1 MLQSD
6 VPAIENQLDSEPM
19 KDREALRVDAAPIDP
34 LNTAEGFGGFLPIAL
49 IVAAAAALVFG
60 LLASSSGEPFL
71 LTVIAVLA
79 MLGMFLIFGVAAGHI
94 RIGARVAAGDLLKA
108 AADASD
114 EPQILA
120 HLDGTVI
127 YANAALD
134 GMFGRNEAGAF
145 AALEAVT
152 SVEPEA
158 TQALFRLTRAAE
170 RGEKRSEDVRLRPGP
185 SQRPSWVRISV
196 RPFASTGRDLEGS
209 PTRQRLA
216 LWRIKDVSK
225 EKTHEAQRVGS
236 LEAALAAFDT
246 MPAGFMSIAGDG
258 TILHVNAAF
267 EQWLGYPVGSLRTH
281 HLRLAELA
289 GGDGARLLEQ
299 LAEIPEADQRV
310 VDLDLTRQ
318 DGRMVPLTLL
328 VEPAGNQP
336 DQGFTITAINR
347 LTAGLGDRSHQDV
360 RASQFFQSAP
370 FGIATIDGEGRIA
383 SCNAAFMRLVLDGR
397 PAQDV
402 LASEALAQTGDADE
416 RTRIEEG
423 LAEVLAGR
431 GNVQP
436 IEITSGDQKQL
447 TCRVFMSPLAAVSGG
462 AAAALYVIDATE
474 QKQLENR
481 VAQAQ
486 KMEAVGN
493 LAGGI
498 AHDFN
503 NVLTAIIGFSDL
515 LLQTHRPSDPS
526 YKDIKNIQSAAN
538 RAANLVAGLLG
549 FSRKQTQQVSVFDI
563 NELASEMRAM
573 LKTQVREK
581 IDLQFQ
587 AGRDLW
593 YVRADSNQLYQVIL
607 NLARNARDAMPDGG
621 KLTIRTQNVTE
632 RESQRMSA
640 VAGFTPGEYVL
651 LEITDTGTG
660 MSPEVMAKI
669 FEPFF
674 TTKGIGKGTGLG
686 LASVYGIIKQSG
698 GFILPESE
706 LGKGTTF
713 KIFLPRYVVEDGD
726 EAGAV
731 RPQTIAAAKKEL
743 KATDLTGTGR
753 VLLVED
759 EVEVRQFAVRALKR
773 QGYQVLEATDGVEAL
788 EIMAA
793 NEGEIDIVVSD
804 VVMPE
809 MDGPALFKELRK
821 RNPSIKVIFVSGYPN
836 EAFRESMGSDNFA
849 FLPKPFSLPQLAA
862 KVKEE
867 LAK

>member
-1 MLQSD
+1 MFQPD
-6 VPAIENQLDSEPM
+6 APTIENQLDSEPM

-34 LNTAEGFGGFLPIAL
+34 LTTAEGFGGFLPIAL

-60 LLASSSGEPFL
+60 LLASNTGEPLL

-94 RIGARVAAGDLLKA
+94 RIGARIAAGDLLKA

-114 EPQILA
+114 EPQIIA
-120 HLDGTVI
+120 QLDSTVV

-134 GMFGRNEAGAF
+134 EMFGHHEAGPF
-145 AALEAVT
+145 AALESVM
-152 SVEPEA
+152 SVEQEA

-170 RGEKRSEDVRLRPGP
+170 RGEKRTEDVRLQPGP

-196 RPFASTGRDLEGS
+196 RPFAFSGRDLEGS
-209 PTRQRLA
+209 FARQRLA
-216 LWRIKDVSK
+216 LWRIKDVSI
-225 EKTHEAQRVGS
+225 EKSREAQRIGS
-236 LEAALAAFDT
+236 LEASLAAFDT

-289 GGDGARLLEQ
+289 GGDGARLLEHM
-299 LAEIPEADQRV
+299 AEIPEADQRV

-318 DGRMVPLTLL
+318 DGRMVPLTLF
-328 VEPAGNQP
+328 VEPAGAEAG
-336 DQGFTITAINR
+336 QGFTITAVNR
-347 LTAGLGDRSHQDV
+347 LTAGLGDRTHQDV

-383 SCNAAFMRLVLDGR
+383 NCNAAFMRLLLDGR

-402 LASEALAQTGDADE
+402 LASEALGRTGDAAD
-416 RTRIEEG
+416 RARIEAS

-436 IEITSGDQKQL
+436 IEITSGDQKQV
-447 TCRVFMSPLAAVSGG
+447 TCRVFLSPLAAVSGG

-474 QKQLENR
+474 EKQLEAR

-515 LLQTHRPSDPS
+515 LLQTHRPGDPS

-549 FSRKQTQQVSVFDI
+549 FSRKQTQQVSVFDL
-563 NELASEMRAM
+563 NELTSEMRAM

-581 IDLQFQ
+581 IDLQFH

-621 KLTIRTQNVTE
+621 KLTIRSQNVTE
-632 RESQRMSA
+632 RESQKMSA
-640 VAGFTPGEYVL
+640 IAGFTPGEYVL
-651 LEITDTGTG
+651 LEISDTGTG

-686 LASVYGIIKQSG
+686 LASVYGIVKQSG

-706 LGKGTTF
+706 IGTGTTF
-713 KIFLPRYVVEDGD
+713 KIFLPRHLIEDD
-726 EAGAV
+726 EIEAA
-731 RPQTIAAAKKEL
+731 RPQAIAAAKKEL

-759 EVEVRQFAVRALKR
+759 EVDVRHFAVRALKR
-773 QGYQVLEATDGVEAL
+773 QGYQVLEAADGVEAL

-793 NEGEIDIVVSD
+793 NEGMIDIVVSD